1 VSAGNGR
8 PEAVDAVPA
17 PWPVDQAVL
26 AAAAAEGRGVISVSR
41 SARGFRD
48 ILRAYKIVV
57 GSRAVGSIKR
67 GQQVDLPVKA
77 GQHKVELKIDWCS
90 SPALTVEVEPGAV
103 TRLYCE
109 PGGSP
114 RGGARQVL
122 DAPGEYIRLT
132 QLIG

>member
-26 AAAAAEGRGVISVSR
+26 AAAAAEGLGVISVSR

-48 ILRAYKIVV
+48 IL
-57 GSRAVGSIKR
+57 
-67 GQQVDLPVKA
+67 
-77 GQHKVELKIDWCS
+77 
-90 SPALTVEVEPGAV
+90 LTVEVEPGAV

-109 PGGSP
+109 PGASS
-114 RGGARQVL
+114 RGGARLVL